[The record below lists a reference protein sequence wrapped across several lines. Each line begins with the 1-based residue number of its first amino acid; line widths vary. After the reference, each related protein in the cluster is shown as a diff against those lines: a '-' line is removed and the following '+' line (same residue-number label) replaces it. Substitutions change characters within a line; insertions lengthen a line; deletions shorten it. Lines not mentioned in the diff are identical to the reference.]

1 MTTTDDLYRAEL
13 ARIRVD
19 EWDARTVEVLLLEAS
34 SSYVFDPTDLYVA
47 DVLASGGIE
56 GAWTGYTRQSV
67 TLSTPTVDGSERW
80 QLLASTVDF
89 GIIGTSTSDGT
100 VGAIFYE
107 PITNDADSLLIR
119 CVITAP
125 YVEIWDGSTNFRLTV
140 PGTGFARVRCA

>member
-19 EWDARTVEVLLLEAS
+19 EWDARTVSVLLLEAS

-56 GAWTGYTRQSV
+56 GAWAGYTRQSV

-89 GIIGTSTSDGT
+89 GVIGTSTSDGT

-107 PITNDADSLLIR
+107 PVTNDADSLLIR

-125 YVEIWDGSTNFRLTV
+125 YVEIWDGATNFRLTV
-140 PGTGFARVRCA
+140 PGTGFARVSCA